1 MSVSFISCV
10 KEKRKGKYKAKD
22 LYISDFFKKSLKYCL
37 NTHDKVYI
45 LSAKYGLLD
54 LEDMIEDYDMT
65 LNDFSK
71 SQRIEWSDKVYEQVQ
86 PRIDESDTFTSTP
99 GSLASSEFTD
109 RVRFFRAAWALNER
123 IAQ

>member
-71 SQRIEWSDKVYEQVQ
+71 SQRIEWSDKVYEQMLTPVVNTLK
-86 PRIDESDTFTSTP
+86 RFFDVKKLLMSKKLTSTKK
-99 GSLASSEFTD
+99 
-109 RVRFFRAAWALNER
+109 
-123 IAQ
+123 